1 MEGRPRQVID
11 RYQQL
16 TFPNKDAERWMESE
30 ETKAAECTSVTFCAP
45 NGEESIRT
53 GYPMRA
59 RVGYRASTPVK
70 DAEVR
75 VSIFWPSGYL
85 CAQLST
91 GLTELAVGSGA
102 VEFRCPVLPVVPGLY
117 RIDVGIEVNG
127 KEIDA
132 RQRCATLRVD
142 PGKPV
147 FGDFHIENEWSVLA
161 DQPLVPDFQ
170 LPASA

>member
-1 MEGRPRQVID
+1 
-11 RYQQL
+11 
-16 TFPNKDAERWMESE
+16 
-30 ETKAAECTSVTFCAP
+30 
-45 NGEESIRT
+45 
-53 GYPMRA
+53 
-59 RVGYRASTPVK
+59 
-70 DAEVR
+70 
-75 VSIFWPSGYL
+75 
-85 CAQLST
+85 
-91 GLTELAVGSGA
+91 
-102 VEFRCPVLPVVPGLY
+102 LPVVPGLY